1 MVFCSNCGEKLPEDA
16 NFCTKC
22 GFRTKL
28 GVEAGV
34 LPPTED
40 WREAFSKMGVEMEKA
55 FQTAA
60 KEIQKSPQNRK
71 RRRQRIQKQTTNH
84 LQELRRKKP
93 SQRHFLHQMR
103 RKTRVKGTSFLHKL
117 TCVST
122 QGSTFY
128 YRIYK

>member
-22 GFRTKL
+22 GFRTRR

-34 LPPTED
+34 SAPTED

-60 KEIQKSPQNRK
+60 KEIQKALKNVREDVRESRGRQLVVCKNCGEKSPSNA
-71 RRRQRIQKQTTNH
+71 
-84 LQELRRKKP
+84 
-93 SQRHFLHQMR
+93 
-103 RKTRVKGTSFLHKL
+103 SFCTKCGEKL
-117 TCVST
+117 
-122 QGSTFY
+122 G
-128 YRIYK
+128 

>member
-22 GFRTKL
+22 GFRTRQ

-34 LPPTED
+34 SAPIED

-60 KEIQKSPQNRK
+60 KEIQKALKNVREDTRDSRG
-71 RRRQRIQKQTTNH
+71 RQPVVCKSCGEKN
-84 LQELRRKKP
+84 L
-93 SQRHFLHQMR
+93 SN
-103 RKTRVKGTSFLHKL
+103 TSFCTKCGEKL
-117 TCVST
+117 
-122 QGSTFY
+122 G
-128 YRIYK
+128 

>member
-22 GFRTKL
+22 GFRTRR

-34 LPPTED
+34 PPPTED

-60 KEIQKSPQNRK
+60 KEIQKALKNVREDIKEPRG
-71 RRRQRIQKQTTNH
+71 RQLVVCKSCGEKN
-84 LQELRRKKP
+84 
-93 SQRHFLHQMR
+93 SSNA
-103 RKTRVKGTSFLHKL
+103 SFCTKCGEKL
-117 TCVST
+117 
-122 QGSTFY
+122 G
-128 YRIYK
+128 

>member
-34 LPPTED
+34 PPPTED

-60 KEIQKSPQNRK
+60 KEIQKAPKNVREDIRESRNRQLTVCKSCGEKSPANAIFCTK
-71 RRRQRIQKQTTNH
+71 CG
-84 LQELRRKKP
+84 KK
-93 SQRHFLHQMR
+93 LE
-103 RKTRVKGTSFLHKL
+103 
-117 TCVST
+117 
-122 QGSTFY
+122 
-128 YRIYK
+128 